1 MHFYLNYVKKD
12 KEKLE
17 IHIQYD
23 CEIVRTIDSDIK
35 ANTNDCNKH
44 MDLYH
49 VCYFPCRLITTT

>member
-1 MHFYLNYVKKD
+1 MHFYLKYVKKD

-23 CEIVRTIDSDIK
+23 CEIVRTIDLDIK

-44 MDLYH
+44 MDTYH
-49 VCYFPCRLITTT
+49 VYYFPCRLITIT

>member
-1 MHFYLNYVKKD
+1 MN

-49 VCYFPCRLITTT
+49 VYSFPCRLITTT